1 MWSYFWLVGLVL
13 GTVLR
18 SVLSGLF
25 HLCGL
30 GYRSQRQLHEGQDCP
45 TFVLEF
51 TWRSCKWCDSLA
63 WTLQPRSW
71 SRWISLENHCRIFF
85 FNNSFALSRSFHARE
100 YQLYRINLPKLI
112 ERKCNILGK
121 FNSVKK
127 NGLQSLLHHV
137 ILYESSAQVS
147 LDANDKNLKSIWH

>member
-1 MWSYFWLVGLVL
+1 M
-13 GTVLR
+13 
-18 SVLSGLF
+18 
-25 HLCGL
+25 
-30 GYRSQRQLHEGQDCP
+30 
-45 TFVLEF
+45 
-51 TWRSCKWCDSLA
+51 
-63 WTLQPRSW
+63 
-71 SRWISLENHCRIFF
+71 
-85 FNNSFALSRSFHARE
+85 SRSFHSRD

-147 LDANDKNLKSIWH
+147 LEASDKNLKSIPLYMEKIEFIGKKTKRGEI